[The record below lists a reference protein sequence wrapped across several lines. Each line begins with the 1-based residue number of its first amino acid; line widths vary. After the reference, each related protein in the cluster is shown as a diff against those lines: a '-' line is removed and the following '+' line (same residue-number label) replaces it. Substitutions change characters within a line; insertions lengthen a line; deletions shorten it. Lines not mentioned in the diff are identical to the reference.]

1 MNVDPVEQLDSEW
14 RRLTRGPLQE
24 RMLVWAAADP
34 ALAAFPDPAS
44 LLRFLHGPSRGQDKD
59 EVLAA
64 LLVLA
69 RQEPLAGRVLL
80 QALLPGLKALAG
92 RLLLTG
98 GERPLL
104 WQLLLAQVWEQ
115 ICCYP
120 VERRPRRVAAN
131 LLLDTLNQ
139 TTRTLKRERQHW
151 QLLPLEPLPAVAS
164 DAAASGDV
172 ERPLRDAVAAQALT
186 AAEAELILATRID
199 GASLAFLARE
209 AGLPYM
215 ALHARRYRAEKR
227 LMLFLGKPAA
237 KKRPRNRPS
246 STARADRDRLAG
258 SAGGGAVHQP

>member
-1 MNVDPVEQLDSEW
+1 MNLDPVEQLENEW
-14 RRLTRGPLQE
+14 RQLTRGPLQA
-24 RMLVWAAADP
+24 RMRVWAAANP
-34 ALAAFPDPAS
+34 ALAAFPDPAG
-44 LLRFLHGPSRGQDKD
+44 LIRFLRGPSRWQDKD
-59 EVLAA
+59 AVLAA

-98 GERPLL
+98 SERPGL

-120 VERRPRRVAAN
+120 VERRPRKIAAN

-139 TTRTLKRERQHW
+139 TTRMLKRERQHR
-151 QLLPLEPLPAVAS
+151 QQLPLEPLPAVAS
-164 DAAASGDV
+164 VSEASGDV
-172 ERPLRDAVAAQALT
+172 ERPLHDAIAAEAIT
-186 AAEAELILATRID
+186 AAEAELILRTRID
-199 GASLAFLARE
+199 GASLALLARE

-227 LMLFLGKPAA
+227 LLLFIGAAAA
-237 KKRPRNRPS
+237 KKRSRNRPS
-246 STARADRDRLAG
+246 STARAGGDRLAG
-258 SAGGGAVHQP
+258 SAGGGAAHQP